1 MQTRYCLLLTMDE
14 LRSLSSAVK
23 QELAKFDPEF
33 GNLVGVDPNAAPPQT
48 INVNGVP
55 TIPAVRN
62 QPNQQSAADPVAAMP
77 GVAPA
82 QQMPPQQYA
91 AVPQAA
97 PIHTGA
103 PNAASPGLPAAAP
116 PMAQMP
122 PGFPPQQQMP
132 PGFPPAQPQ
141 QASSPV
147 QPAQQTP
154 PQQVP
159 QQQQAVPQITTSM
172 VHTSILPKL
181 IPRIGSSSDVIALLD
196 QAVQRNLLPNRNLLS
211 MPDQNAG
218 AFMQMVAEKMGVTV
232 EAAIAMANQV

>member
-77 GVAPA
+77 GMAPA

-97 PIHTGA
+97 PVNTGS
-103 PNAASPGLPAAAP
+103 PNVVPPGLPASAP
-116 PMAQMP
+116 PMP

-132 PGFPPAQPQ
+132 PGFPPAQPP
-141 QASSPV
+141 QAAPPV
-147 QPAQQTP
+147 QQMP
-154 PQQVP
+154 PQQAPP
-159 QQQQAVPQITTSM
+159 QQQAMPQITTSM

>member
-14 LRSLSSAVK
+14 LRSLSSTVK

-77 GVAPA
+77 GMAPA

-97 PIHTGA
+97 PVNTGA
-103 PNAASPGLPAAAP
+103 PNVVPPGLPASSP
-116 PMAQMP
+116 PMP

-132 PGFPPAQPQ
+132 PGFPPAQPP
-141 QASSPV
+141 QAAPPV
-147 QPAQQTP
+147 QQMP
-154 PQQVP
+154 PQQAP

>member
-77 GVAPA
+77 GMAPA

-97 PIHTGA
+97 PISTGA
-103 PNAASPGLPAAAP
+103 PNVVPPGLPASAP
-116 PMAQMP
+116 PMP

-141 QASSPV
+141 QAAPPV
-147 QPAQQTP
+147 QP
-154 PQQVP
+154 PQQAP

>member
-77 GVAPA
+77 GMAPA

-97 PIHTGA
+97 PVNTGA
-103 PNAASPGLPAAAP
+103 PNVVPPGLPASAP
-116 PMAQMP
+116 PMP

-132 PGFPPAQPQ
+132 PGFPPAQPP
-141 QASSPV
+141 QAAPPV
-147 QPAQQTP
+147 QQMP
-154 PQQVP
+154 PQQAPP
-159 QQQQAVPQITTSM
+159 QQQAMPQITTSM

>member
-77 GVAPA
+77 GMAPA

-97 PIHTGA
+97 PVNTGS
-103 PNAASPGLPAAAP
+103 PNVVPPGLPASAP
-116 PMAQMP
+116 PMP

-132 PGFPPAQPQ
+132 PGFPPAQPP
-141 QASSPV
+141 QAAPPV
-147 QPAQQTP
+147 QQMP
-154 PQQVP
+154 PQQAPP
-159 QQQQAVPQITTSM
+159 QQQAMPQITTSM

-211 MPDQNAG
+211 MPDQNAP